1 MSHVCDN
8 TPGIIIYYNKTEMS
22 NGKVETNSDVVFYI
36 HAFSDFQL

>member
-8 TPGIIIYYNKTEMS
+8 TIIYYNKTEMS
-22 NGKVETNSDVVFYI
+22 NGKVDNIETNSDVVFYI